1 LSREKLS
8 VFQQRI
14 KVTSVF
20 LAISFLPGLSACQSR
35 DVLGIRAA
43 QAVRRI
49 SEGNLEFIRHAQPSR
64 LGELLSL
71 HNGAAFYA
79 GLLAEELA
87 AAFQAESAKEPGSGK
102 AGIPAVNAA
111 ANARIAEALYTVS
124 LESPSPLVREA
135 AVQKLVPLVLDAGG
149 KDTARRLA
157 LNTRTGS
164 GTGFSW
170 KEFFT
175 LTDALP
181 QAVSPPDKAG
191 GERNKAVRDLAA
203 FFLSAPTDESYRRG
217 WAAIDPGFFT
227 EAESAAVTGRL
238 AVFRLSFAGALAS
251 FRKTL
256 EQDETLF
263 FRYPALL
270 NDLGRA
276 FQFTSAVS
284 EGSALFRNWEKRLS
298 SGMIRDAAPETRYLL
313 PYFAGRMERRL
324 GRSGE
329 AVESFTRAL
338 TAAPDPVQEDAC
350 MWYILDITQSA
361 NPESV
366 LPLLKTYLPR
376 WHSPSYFED
385 ILERQARYF
394 TAEGRWDALLEVYSL
409 FPPEPGWAARGQYA
423 YILGRAVSLGFLDTG
438 SVPAN
443 VLQLPQ
449 EDIPGAL
456 AEPAAEFFRAAREE
470 PAASFYYRA
479 LAGLAGRLSDASP
492 LVFPEEQT
500 EGPAQRRK
508 AAGVPPNPERFPH
521 PDAME
526 FLLGFFLYGAAD
538 HIDPYLQNLQEDLSA
553 DEIRALAEAF
563 YEAERWNE
571 AIRLMTL
578 CKSREG
584 YRLTRRDLE
593 LSFPRPFRD
602 LTETYAQETAIP
614 APLLYGLIRTESA
627 FDPAIH
633 SRAGAVGLTQLMA
646 ATALETAARLG
657 RRGGPQYAGNGE
669 IDLKEPEIN
678 IHLGAVYLRYLM
690 DTLKNPMTAIL
701 SYNGGMGRVRR
712 WRAASESRLP
722 DDLFL
727 ETIEIPE
734 TRNYGRKVFGASAVY
749 GYLYYGIP
757 MEAAITDIIK

>member
-1 LSREKLS
+1 M
-8 VFQQRI
+8 
-14 KVTSVF
+14 
-20 LAISFLPGLSACQSR
+20 
-35 DVLGIRAA
+35 GIRPA
-43 QAVRRI
+43 QAVRLI
-49 SEGNLEFIRHAQPSR
+49 SEGNLEFIRRARPSR
-64 LGELLSL
+64 LDELLSL

-79 GLLAEELA
+79 GLLAEEQA
-87 AAFQAESAKEPGSGK
+87 AAFQAESAEKPGSGE

-124 LESPSPLVREA
+124 LESPSPIVREA
-135 AVQKLVPLVLDAGG
+135 AVQKVVPLVLDTGG
-149 KDTARRLA
+149 KDAARRLA
-157 LNTRTGS
+157 LNTQTGS

-181 QAVSPPDKAG
+181 QAASPPDKAG
-191 GERNKAVRDLAA
+191 DERNKAVRNLAA
-203 FFLSAPTDESYRRG
+203 FFLTAPMDESCRRG
-217 WAAIDPGFFT
+217 WAAIDQGLFT

-238 AVFRLSFAGALAS
+238 AVFRLAFAEALAS

-270 NDLGRA
+270 NDLGRT
-276 FQFTSAVS
+276 FQFTSAAS
-284 EGSALFRNWEKRLS
+284 EGSALFRKWEKRLF

-313 PYFAGRMERRL
+313 LYFAGRMERRL
-324 GRSGE
+324 GRTGE

-338 TAAPDPVQEDAC
+338 AAAPDPVQEDAC

-361 NPESV
+361 KPESV

-376 WHSPSYFED
+376 WHSPAYFED

-394 TAEGRWDALLEVYSL
+394 TAKGRWDALLEVYSL

-423 YILGRAVSLGFLDTG
+423 YILGRAVSLGFLDKG
-438 SVPAN
+438 SLPAN
-443 VLQLPQ
+443 VTQ

-456 AEPAAEFFRAAREE
+456 PEPAAGFFRAAREE

-479 LAGLAGRLSDASP
+479 LAGRLLNASP

-500 EGPAQRRK
+500 AGPAQRGK

-521 PDAME
+521 PDTME

-538 HIDPYLQNLQEDLSA
+538 YIGPYLQNLQEDLSV
-553 DEIRALAEAF
+553 DELRALAEAF
-563 YEAERWNE
+563 YRAERWNE
-571 AIRLMTL
+571 AIRLMAL

-593 LSFPRPFRD
+593 LSFPRPFQD

-627 FDPAIH
+627 FDPVIH

-646 ATALETAARLG
+646 ATALETADRLG

-669 IDLKEPEIN
+669 IDLKDPEIN
-678 IHLGAVYLRYLM
+678 IHLGAAYLRYLM

-701 SYNGGMGRVRR
+701 AYNGGMGRVRR
-712 WRAASESRLP
+712 WLAASESRLP

-734 TRNYGRKVFGASAVY
+734 TRDYGRRVFGAAAVY

-757 MEAAITDIIK
+757 MEDAITDIIK